1 MLKINAAAMSIG
13 NELYSCDTITRDQ
26 PKQLLKMHLITLL
39 LQSLGRIH
47 KIKCHG
53 TLCYWKTI
61 SRIGIN

>member
-53 TLCYWKTI
+53 LYVFGKLLVV
-61 SRIGIN
+61 